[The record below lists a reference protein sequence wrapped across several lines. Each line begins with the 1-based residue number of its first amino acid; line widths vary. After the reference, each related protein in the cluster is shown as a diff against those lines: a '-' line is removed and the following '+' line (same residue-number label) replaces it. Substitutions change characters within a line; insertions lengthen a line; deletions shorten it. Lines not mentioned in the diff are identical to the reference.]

1 MKVYCQS
8 AYNFVTISK
17 GDKCVYVYIS
27 RELLQLVGFC
37 SGKEKAFEQGKK
49 LKSRFVA
56 LPSER
61 VRLKV
66 VLGTC
71 R

>member
-8 AYNFVTISK
+8 ADNFVTISK
-17 GDKCVYVYIS
+17 GDKCVYMSVS
-27 RELLQLVGFC
+27 RELQLVGFC

-49 LKSRFVA
+49 LESRFVV
-56 LPSER
+56 PSER

-66 VLGTC
+66 VLGTY

>member
-8 AYNFVTISK
+8 ADNFVTISK
-17 GDKCVYVYIS
+17 GDKCVCMYIS
-27 RELLQLVGFC
+27 RELQLVGFC

>member
-8 AYNFVTISK
+8 ADNFVTISK
-17 GDKCVYVYIS
+17 GDKCVYMSVS
-27 RELLQLVGFC
+27 RELQLVGFC
-37 SGKEKAFEQGKK
+37 SGKEKAFEQWKN
-49 LKSRFVA
+49 LESRFVV

-66 VLGTC
+66 VLGTY